1 MKSLQGVLLF
11 ACGLFPL
18 STAAQDLP
26 GVQLET
32 VSSENI
38 IEEVTLNGTV
48 KLKVPAETQSGKM
61 FRLRGKGVTSV
72 RGGAP
77 GDLLC
82 KVVIE
87 TPVKLSSEQKDL
99 LRQFQ
104 DSLENGGDRHNPRKS
119 SWFEGVKRFF
129 DTK

>member
-11 ACGLFPL
+11 ACGLFSL

-48 KLKVPAETQSGKM
+48 NALRVSGMSAAVAGLCPQS
-61 FRLRGKGVTSV
+61 S
-72 RGGAP
+72 
-77 GDLLC
+77 
-82 KVVIE
+82 
-87 TPVKLSSEQKDL
+87 
-99 LRQFQ
+99 
-104 DSLENGGDRHNPRKS
+104 
-119 SWFEGVKRFF
+119 
-129 DTK
+129 